1 MSESEEIYCHAPFYH
16 SHVDTE
22 GANRLCCIAMNEL
35 IEDKYKENLSAH
47 PIDFWNSEY
56 MKNRRALMLKNQ
68 SPPECYYCR
77 NPNSNKPY
85 KDIFKSN
92 FEKRFKDD
100 SEGRLKDNTITYL
113 PISIDYRT
121 AICNLKCL
129 MCNSG
134 SSTAINAQFKK
145 QEEVITQKF
154 GSSFVN
160 YRPLLAEKSERTFE
174 ALEQIVKGENLKH
187 IYFAG
192 GEPTMTKDHL
202 GLLDRIRP
210 SNPTNI
216 TYNTNL
222 MQSPQFVTKWK
233 ERLLKFQHVG
243 LFCSIDAVG
252 EIGEYLRDGL
262 TIEKFETNLNILTD
276 NRDSTLEITLDAT
289 ITSLSLFNAIELSQ
303 FAINHEVE
311 LRGRLVIESYRIKFM
326 QVNFI
331 EKRIREK
338 IWDEYE
344 IFYNSL
350 TNDEQNFVRD
360 FKTSL
365 YTAISRED
373 FNKDELRQAN
383 EDIEFFCA
391 LYPQKTPYSEMIIR
405 QIKRN
410 GY

>member
-1 MSESEEIYCHAPFYH
+1 MSESKEVYCYAPFYH

-22 GANRLCCIAMNEL
+22 GTNRLCCIARNEL
-35 IEDKYKENLSAH
+35 IEDKYKDDLSAH

-56 MKNRRALMLKNQ
+56 MRNRRALMLENQ

-77 NPNSNKPY
+77 NPNSNQAY
-85 KDIFKSN
+85 KDIFKGN
-92 FEKRFKDD
+92 FQKRFKDD
-100 SEGRLKDNTITYL
+100 SEGRLDDHTITYL
-113 PISIDYRT
+113 PFSIDYRT

-134 SSTAINAQFKK
+134 SSTSINSQFKK
-145 QEEVITQKF
+145 QEEAITQIF

-160 YRPLLAEKSERTFE
+160 YRPLLAERSERTFD
-174 ALEQIVKGENLKH
+174 ALEQIVKGKNLQH
-187 IYFAG
+187 VYFAG

-202 GLLDRIRP
+202 GLLDRILP

-222 MQSPQFVTKWK
+222 MQSPQFITKWK
-233 ERLLKFQHVG
+233 ERLLRFQYVG

-262 TIEKFETNLNILTD
+262 SIEKFATNLKILTD
-276 NRDSTLEITLDAT
+276 NRVSTLEITLDAT

-303 FAINHEVE
+303 FAINNKVE

-338 IWDEYE
+338 IWEKYD
-344 IFYNSL
+344 IFFNSL
-350 TNDEQNFVRD
+350 SSEKQNLVRD
-360 FKTSL
+360 FKTCL
-365 YTAISRED
+365 YSAISLDD
-373 FNKDELRQAN
+373 FNKAELRVAD
-383 EDIEFFCA
+383 EDIEFFCT
-391 LYPQKTPYSEMIIR
+391 LYPQKTPYSEMIR
-405 QIKRN
+405 QQIKRN